1 MIKFNQT
8 IWQMSDCMISKKYS
22 KSVLNEEYKKY
33 IEKAL
38 DEAEKEL
45 ENPNTVFLT
54 HEEVFEKLRNEIN
67 KK

>member
-1 MIKFNQT
+1 MNIKKFFESKN
-8 IWQMSDCMISKKYS
+8 SKKY
-22 KSVLNEEYKKY
+22 NEY

-45 ENPNTVFLT
+45 ENLNTIFLT
-54 HEEVFEKLRNEIN
+54 HKKIFEKLRNEIN

>member
-1 MIKFNQT
+1 MIF
-8 IWQMSDCMISKKYS
+8 KKYS
-22 KSVLNEEYKKY
+22 KSVLNEAYTKY

-45 ENPNTVFLT
+45 ENPNTIFLT
-54 HEEVFEKLRNEIN
+54 HKEVFEKLKNEIN

>member
-1 MIKFNQT
+1 MNFIKYFKSKHT
-8 IWQMSDCMISKKYS
+8 IKY
-22 KSVLNEEYKKY
+22 NEY

-45 ENPNTVFLT
+45 ENPNTKFLT
-54 HEEVFEKLRNEIN
+54 HEEIFERLRNEIN

>member
-1 MIKFNQT
+1 MDIKKFFKP
-8 IWQMSDCMISKKYS
+8 KKY
-22 KSVLNEEYKKY
+22 NEY

-54 HEEVFEKLRNEIN
+54 HEEVFEKLRNKIN

>member
-1 MIKFNQT
+1 
-8 IWQMSDCMISKKYS
+8 MISKKYS
-22 KSVLNEEYKKY
+22 KSVLNEEYEKY

-45 ENPNTVFLT
+45 ENPDTVFLT

>member
-1 MIKFNQT
+1 MYYIILLYKKGAITMNIKKFFESKN
-8 IWQMSDCMISKKYS
+8 SKKY
-22 KSVLNEEYKKY
+22 NEY

-54 HEEVFEKLRNEIN
+54 HKEIFEKLRNEIN

>member
-1 MIKFNQT
+1 MNIKKFFESKN
-8 IWQMSDCMISKKYS
+8 SKKY
-22 KSVLNEEYKKY
+22 NEY

-54 HEEVFEKLRNEIN
+54 HKEIFKKLRNEIN